1 MSKIV
6 VDMYWMN
13 TSNIDRGE
21 HREQAK
27 GRSQRG
33 WEEGRERSP
42 WGSGSSREE
51 VQADNHLGTPDHDNH
66 DTWNANESLF
76 PFWFKII
83 VCVWFSMVLHTA
95 KRSLALFS
103 NVFSCSFLILGKRT
117 EAGGQRMLPRLL
129 CEEENNAKSPQI
141 GHLTIHCRAQHGIL
155 VDRVL
160 WQIMFRVFV
169 STIWSP
175 QRSLLFHL
183 FQVKYH
189 VSQEFHSSSPHYSPN
204 LAIL

>member
-1 MSKIV
+1 M
-6 VDMYWMN
+6 
-13 TSNIDRGE
+13 
-21 HREQAK
+21 
-27 GRSQRG
+27 
-33 WEEGRERSP
+33 
-42 WGSGSSREE
+42 
-51 VQADNHLGTPDHDNH
+51 
-66 DTWNANESLF
+66 
-76 PFWFKII
+76 
-83 VCVWFSMVLHTA
+83 CVWFSMVLHTA

-129 CEEENNAKSPQI
+129 CEEENNARSPQI

-189 VSQEFHSSSPHYSPN
+189 VSQEFHSSSPPCS
-204 LAIL
+204 LSLVILKVGEFNQFEATLPVVKN